1 VFALRL
7 CGFVRTADVRELC
20 YASAMSDARHTFP
33 VTTAALGI
41 TLFAALSM
49 STPGCSSSPESPA
62 PGAEPAT
69 RAESASPLLHAS
81 GPPVVE
87 PGAPHPFLASPTCA
101 QCHSQT
107 PSARALTSANGDD
120 ASPFGTWQATAM
132 ANSFRDPYWRAQM
145 AREVELAPERK
156 SAIETLCITCHAP
169 IAHHDAVLHG
179 SPVPDFAG
187 ALAHPLA
194 ADGVSCTICHR
205 AQPEGLGTP
214 ATFNGKLPIR
224 GEPVLFGPFAEPS
237 TAPMFTH
244 TGYTPTHGAHVSKA
258 ALCGS
263 CHTLYTSPPG
273 RATPFLEQAPYLEWR
288 NSVYSDE
295 NGATAESR
303 TCQECHMPD
312 AGSMRIARS
321 PSGLDFAIQV
331 RDEVRTHTFVGG
343 NALLIDLLRENAA
356 ELGVTASE
364 GALRRNASAA
374 RALLSHSTARVTIE
388 RLSRTEGVLE
398 FDVRVENLTGHK
410 LPSGYPARRAWLD
423 VEVRA
428 GRTSLFESGD
438 YDDAGRLK
446 NIADEFDIAHAD
458 VIESASQV
466 AVYEMVALDGAGKP
480 TTNLTTM
487 TELKKDTRLLP
498 RGWKKDGPHAD
509 ETKPRGVDGDDDFT
523 AGSDVVTYRT
533 RVPADAGELTVA
545 ARFFYQSIPPAWSGA
560 LDASRTEEAQT
571 FLRMLRA
578 QKRTPETIAVDV
590 KIVP

>member
-1 VFALRL
+1 MST
-7 CGFVRTADVRELC
+7 VRTSLRVLAG
-20 YASAMSDARHTFP
+20 ASW
-33 VTTAALGI
+33 ALI
-41 TLFAALSM
+41 ATSSPIALA
-49 STPGCSSSPESPA
+49 CSSSPESARAPAVAAQPVLHVEGPPAVA
-62 PGAEPAT
+62 PGD
-69 RAESASPLLHAS
+69 
-81 GPPVVE
+81 
-87 PGAPHPFLASPTCA
+87 PHPFLASPTCA
-101 QCHSQT
+101 QCHSQSPT
-107 PSARALTSANGDD
+107 ARALTNANGDD
-120 ASPFGTWQATAM
+120 ASPFGTWQGTAM
-132 ANSFRDPYWRAQM
+132 ANAFRDPYWRAQM
-145 AREVELAPERK
+145 AREVELAPEHQV
-156 SAIETLCITCHAP
+156 AIESLCLRCHAP
-169 IAHHDAVLHG
+169 LAHHDAKLHG
-179 SPVPDFAG
+179 QPNPSLAS
-187 ALAHPLA
+187 ALALPLA
-194 ADGVSCTICHR
+194 TDGVSCTICHR
-205 AQPEGLGTP
+205 AQPDGLGTP
-214 ATFNGKLPIR
+214 ATFNGNLPIR
-224 GEPVLFGPFAEPS
+224 GDPVIFGPFAQPS

-244 TGYTPTHGAHVSKA
+244 TGYTPTHGEHVSKA

-295 NGATAESR
+295 TGATAESR

-321 PSGLDFAIQV
+321 PSGLDFAIRV

-388 RLSRTEGVLE
+388 RVSRTDGVLE

-428 GRTSLFESGD
+428 GRTTLFESGD
-438 YDDAGRLK
+438 HDDAGHLK
-446 NIADEFDIAHAD
+446 GIADEFSIPHAD

-466 AVYEMVALDGAGKP
+466 AVYEMVAVDASGAP
-480 TTNLTTM
+480 TTNLTAM
-487 TELKKDTRLLP
+487 TELAKDTRLLP

-509 ETKPRGVDGDDDFT
+509 ETRPRGVEGDDDFT
-523 AGSDVVTYRT
+523 AGSDVVTYRAK
-533 RVPADAGELTVA
+533 VPADAGALTVA
-545 ARFFYQSIPPAWSGA
+545 ARFFYQPIPPAWAGA
-560 LDASRTEEAQT
+560 LAASRTEEAQT
-571 FLRMLRA
+571 FLRMYRA
-578 QKRTPETIAVDV
+578 QKRAPETIAVDV